1 MGLPRGPPCAPLLDA
16 AHPPGP
22 SLESGLLARPFTW
35 EVCTGPQDGVPFA
48 RSPLLCEWLA
58 HQAVWVVVSG
68 AHLRSTAWTQ
78 CTGALDA
85 QGPSRRSALRPAP
98 GHLACVGKTA
108 RAPGKIVFVASF
120 ETGPAFT

>member
-58 HQAVWVVVSG
+58 HQATRRFGWWSLG
-68 AHLRSTAWTQ
+68 PTCGLLPGPNAQAPWTPRALPEGQHSDPHLDT
-78 CTGALDA
+78 
-85 QGPSRRSALRPAP
+85 
-98 GHLACVGKTA
+98 
-108 RAPGKIVFVASF
+108 
-120 ETGPAFT
+120 